1 MKARLKTLPNKLR
14 GVAWP
19 ASARAVRCQVKSC
32 NERDLRPQ
40 LPARKQ
46 FCAHSVETARVKWEE
61 GGGDA
66 RSVWPES
73 PGPHVAYNGRDNG
86 FRRRKAEAIP

>member
-1 MKARLKTLPNKLR
+1 MKLSLKGLANEPR

-19 ASARAVRCQVKSC
+19 ASVRAVRCQVKSC
-32 NERDLRPQ
+32 NERDLRQQ
-40 LPARKQ
+40 LPLNPSGLK
-46 FCAHSVETARVKWEE
+46 HSVETACVKWEE

-73 PGPHVAYNGRDNG
+73 LGPHVAYKGAYNG
-86 FRRRKAEAIP
+86 FRRREAEAIP

>member
-1 MKARLKTLPNKLR
+1 MKLRLEVLADEPR

-19 ASARAVRCQVKSC
+19 ASVRAVRCQVKSC
-32 NERDLRPQ
+32 NERDLRQQ
-40 LPARKQ
+40 LPVVPSGT
-46 FCAHSVETARVKWEE
+46 AHSADTACVKWEE

-73 PGPHVAYNGRDNG
+73 LGPHVAYKGADNG
-86 FRRRKAEAIP
+86 FRHRKVEAIS